1 MTYSM
6 DNDARERAR
15 KRLAERTARAQTG
28 EARVRRSQSF
38 SANTSSRSSR
48 RSNAF
53 EDQNRYHDPQNPA
66 FDEDFDRNAYSDE
79 SYDSEGYPQNYYD
92 DAYYDEQYPEEDQG
106 YYENETYREDNVGA
120 SRFSDRL
127 RSFDVSS
134 AKDQVGSFFGT
145 AKDKI
150 TSGIAFFH
158 DSFGIR
164 GLIIAIAGIAVVIIL
179 LAGLVRCATTPTE
192 EPKPEPTPEEQ
203 TTQPEDQQTQPETID
218 TSGINETDLVNLMG
232 QSAADALVA
241 EAQNNAD
248 AAWIASHPN
257 SYDMDGN
264 VVQQKILTLAANE
277 SEALPF
283 VRNFPEKYPQNAGDA
298 IDNAPTKGTIPTYYT
313 WDTRW
318 GYTVYSSTTFALTGS
333 GPTALSMVYQGLTG
347 NSDGTPYDM
356 GVLANS
362 LGLMGQFSGT
372 DASFMIT
379 GATEKGLSAQTIEN
393 TTDALTAALKAGQVV
408 IANVAE
414 NTFTDSTSFIVLTG
428 IDEAGKISIKDPY
441 STKNTSQTWDAQ
453 TIVNAS
459 YGLYAYTPDSATQTA
474 NAADTSDTAS
484 TSDDTNNTPAA

>member
-15 KRLAERTARAQTG
+15 KRLAERAARAQSG
-28 EARVRRSQSF
+28 EARTRRSQSF
-38 SANTSSRSSR
+38 ATDQPSSRSSR
-48 RSNAF
+48 RSHAF
-53 EDQNRYHDPQNPA
+53 ETRDPYSHGEDPA
-66 FDEDFDRNAYSDE
+66 FDEDLNADAYYGDDFDTPNYPQEYYDDRYYDDE
-79 SYDSEGYPQNYYD
+79 YPDENQGYYEDDGYPQN
-92 DAYYDEQYPEEDQG
+92 ES
-106 YYENETYREDNVGA
+106 RV
-120 SRFSDRL
+120 SRFTDRI
-127 RSFDVSS
+127 RSFDTSS
-134 AKDQVGSFFGT
+134 ALDRAGSFFST

-158 DSFGIR
+158 DSFGVR

-179 LAGLVRCATTPTE
+179 LAGLVRCATTPAE
-192 EPKPEPTPEEQ
+192 EPQPDPAPEEQ
-203 TTQPEDQQTQPETID
+203 TTPPEDEQTQPETID
-218 TSGINETDLVNLMG
+218 TSGINETELVTLMG

-257 SYDMDGN
+257 SYNMDGN
-264 VVQQKILTLAANE
+264 VVQQKLLTLAANE
-277 SEALPF
+277 PEALSF
-283 VRNFPEKYPQNAGDA
+283 VRNFPEKYPQNAGEAVDT
-298 IDNAPTKGTIPTYYT
+298 APAKGSIPSYYT

-356 GVLANS
+356 GMLANS

-379 GATEKGLSAQTIEN
+379 GAQEKGLSAQTIE
-393 TTDALTAALKAGQVV
+393 TTADALIAALKAGQVV

-428 IDEAGKISIKDPY
+428 IDDQNKVTIKDPY
-441 STKNTSQTWDAQ
+441 SPKNSSQTWDVQ
-453 TIVNAS
+453 TIVDAS
-459 YGLYAYTPDSATQTA
+459 YGFYAYTPDTTTQTSTNDTSTNA
-474 NAADTSDTAS
+474 SSGTTNAA
-484 TSDDTNNTPAA
+484 